1 MLHRAFGLFTMR
13 MKQKNTCWKRIERI
27 LAEQKMSTNALA
39 KQIGLLHGENLYQI
53 KRGNNRISIDVARR
67 IHTHFPQYAVSW
79 LLTGEEE
86 CVPSVHTETVQF
98 AWLPYYESITEN
110 SSMHL
115 SIPTF
120 LSRGARMILRCGDLE
135 RCPGFMPRP
144 VLLLRRVE
152 LSETS
157 ENNSYYILTDKLHGV
172 FTVRSN
178 DEAGAVRLESIWDT
192 YTAEVPANDICGV
205 WLVCNIFADMV

>member
-1 MLHRAFGLFTMR
+1 MFGHLTMR

-27 LAEQKMSTNALA
+27 LAEQKMSANALA
-39 KQIGLLHGENLYQI
+39 KHIGLLHGENLYQI
-53 KRGNNRISIDVARR
+53 KRGNNRISIDVAER
-67 IHTHFPQYAVSW
+67 IHAHFPQYAMAW

-86 CVPSVHTETVQF
+86 SMPPVHTETVQF
-98 AWLPYYESITEN
+98 AWLPYYESITGN

-144 VLLLRRVE
+144 VLLLRRIE
-152 LSETS
+152 PNDTNDTN
-157 ENNSYYILTDKLHGV
+157 ENDAYYVLTDKFQGV
-172 FTVRSN
+172 FTVRAN
-178 DEAGAVRLESIWDT
+178 AGTASLRLESVWDT
-192 YTAEVPANDICGV
+192 YTAEVHANDIRGL
-205 WLVCNIFADMV
+205 WLVCNIIADMG